1 MRGQVETG
9 FTAGAPW
16 HPPKS
21 LMAVQLRGLGFSRT
35 ADGFFMP
42 SSPPEALSDTVYLS
56 YCLLPLPGESSESK
70 DFLAYSLLCLDG
82 AWHPGGMS

>member
-9 FTAGAPW
+9 FTAGAPR

-42 SSPPEALSDTVYLS
+42 SSPEALSDTVYLS
-56 YCLLPLPGESSESK
+56 YCLLPLPGVSPLRART
-70 DFLAYSLLCLDG
+70 FLLIHCSALNG